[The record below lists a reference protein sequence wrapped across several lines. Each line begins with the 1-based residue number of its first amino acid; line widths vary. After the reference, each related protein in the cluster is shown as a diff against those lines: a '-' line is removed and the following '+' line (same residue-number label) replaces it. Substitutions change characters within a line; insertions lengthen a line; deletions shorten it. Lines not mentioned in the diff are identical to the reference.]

1 MPVSPSDHGSLEN
14 RGSQNISARLH
25 SRPCPAVAPAAVSN
39 HCRATVGL
47 LALRRHRSL
56 HGPAA
61 PGRQQ
66 CPALQHRRCCCTCG
80 GDGTDVMSGM
90 SRVVSYALCSGAGL
104 AARRALMVW
113 CGRHRSQETR
123 RRRRIRTS
131 TAQQWSPYGG
141 SSALGH

>member
-1 MPVSPSDHGSLEN
+1 MGASRIE
-14 RGSQNISARLH
+14 AR
-25 SRPCPAVAPAAVSN
+25 RIFPRDYTA
-39 HCRATVGL
+39 
-47 LALRRHRSL
+47 
-56 HGPAA
+56 GPARPSHLQLSA
-61 PGRQQ
+61 TTAVQPSASS
-66 CPALQHRRCCCTCG
+66 PYAATAAFTALQRQVASSAQHCPHRRCCCTCG